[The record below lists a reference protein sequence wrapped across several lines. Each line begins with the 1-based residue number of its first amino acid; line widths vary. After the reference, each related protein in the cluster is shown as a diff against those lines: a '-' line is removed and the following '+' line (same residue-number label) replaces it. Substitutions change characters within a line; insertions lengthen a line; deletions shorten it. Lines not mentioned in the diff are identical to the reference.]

1 MNAIDITFVWAG
13 VPPTR
18 SLGVSKRGRIFVN
31 EAYRNWKK
39 QAHRW
44 VTDETRRVLGVK
56 TPKDLEVE
64 HIFLRV
70 TFYMKDLHKADL
82 DNLIKPVLDAI
93 VLAGFIPD
101 DKAQWARNV
110 GAYAVRSD
118 VEQTIVNVTA
128 WTPNEVAYKLWYDG
142 LTEWEQNTHDA
153 VTGALDALDDDHDNH
168 DNHEIRL
175 E

>member
-1 MNAIDITFVWAG
+1 MNAIDITFIWQG

-44 VTDETRRVLGVK
+44 IADDVRRVLGVK

-70 TFYMKDLHKADL
+70 NFYMKDLHKADL
-82 DNLIKPVLDAI
+82 DNLIKPVLDAL
-93 VLAGFIPD
+93 VLSGLIPD

-128 WTPNEVAYKLWYDG
+128 WCNNETAYKLWYDG
-142 LTEWEQNTHDA
+142 LSEWERNTHDA
-153 VTGALDALDDDHDNH
+153 VTGALGDDN